1 MPRNNERPKLVL
13 VDRPSIHPVLL
24 LETPLAHSRAHAKR
38 KRRGGGC
45 LPFTEKEKE
54 KEKEKENGEK
64 KEREKERKKRKEKR
78 KKGKGESSRKRLKHN
93 RRRHEPRCPFLVL
106 CVHKCARLSRE
117 EKKKKGG
124 AKKEIRERR
133 RRKRGE
139 GEKESERVREKK
151 KGKNTNTH
159 VHKYTYIFIYIHGEL
174 VTPGSPR
181 PGLDN
186 RDVFRAKNR
195 PGTRVS
201 PRSLALWLRLVGWL
215 GCVRARAGHA
225 EVNGALPRFFGPENV
240 AAWVSAWI
248 PRSMH
253 SWLGGTVTFNRH
265 VNR

>member
-1 MPRNNERPKLVL
+1 MLL
-13 VDRPSIHPVLL
+13 PSIH
-24 LETPLAHSRAHAKR
+24 
-38 KRRGGGC
+38 RGGKGKGKWR
-45 LPFTEKEKE
+45 EKGKG
-54 KEKEKENGEK
+54 KGKKKKK
-64 KEREKERKKRKEKR
+64 KE
-78 KKGKGESSRKRLKHN
+78 GKGESSRKRLED
-93 RRRHEPRCPFLVL
+93 RRRSEAVRAQVCE
-106 CVHKCARLSRE
+106 SRE
-117 EKKKKGG
+117 KKKGG

-133 RRKRGE
+133 RRKREG
-139 GEKESERVREKK
+139 GEKESEREKK
-151 KGKNTNTH
+151 RK
-159 VHKYTYIFIYIHGEL
+159 KYTYRHTRIYIYIYIYGEL

>member
-1 MPRNNERPKLVL
+1 MAR
-13 VDRPSIHPVLL
+13 
-24 LETPLAHSRAHAKR
+24 KR
-38 KRRGGGC
+38 KGKR
-45 LPFTEKEKE
+45 KQ
-54 KEKEKENGEK
+54 K
-64 KEREKERKKRKEKR
+64 KKKKREKVNRLERD
-78 KKGKGESSRKRLKHN
+78 LKTAAGTL
-93 RRRHEPRCPFLVL
+93 RRSEAVRAQVCE
-106 CVHKCARLSRE
+106 SRE
-117 EKKKKGG
+117 KKKGG

-133 RRKRGE
+133 RRKREG
-139 GEKESERVREKK
+139 GEKESEREKK
-151 KGKNTNTH
+151 RK
-159 VHKYTYIFIYIHGEL
+159 KYTYRHTRIYIYIYGEL